1 MIPVVIFYLHT
12 IFAVYAFCKS
22 FQSEGLL
29 QAFLNTG
36 FIIILFSVGWTISD
50 LFVGFIISSNGYLID
65 MPVNK
70 FYLSLLK
77 ISGFFTPGQGKG
89 TLNPKDSISLIVLSV
104 MEYYFYKFYF
114 RETKAASQEAL

>member
-1 MIPVVIFYLHT
+1 MIPVIIFYLHT

-22 FQSEGLL
+22 FQVEGLL

-50 LFVGFIISSNGYLID
+50 LFVGFVISPNGYLID

-70 FYLSLLK
+70 IAVSLLK

-114 RETKAASQEAL
+114 RETKAASQEA

>member
-70 FYLSLLK
+70 IALSLLK

>member
-1 MIPVVIFYLHT
+1 MIPVIIFYLHT

-50 LFVGFIISSNGYLID
+50 LFVGFAVSSNGYLVD
-65 MPVNK
+65 MPTSKVV
-70 FYLSLLK
+70 LSLLK

-89 TLNPKDSISLIVLSV
+89 VLNPKDSISLIVLSV

-114 RETKAASQEAL
+114 RETKTAV

>member
-1 MIPVVIFYLHT
+1 MIPVIIFYLHT

-22 FQSEGLL
+22 FQVEGLL

-50 LFVGFIISSNGYLID
+50 LFVGFVISPNGYLID

-70 FYLSLLK
+70 IAVSLLK
-77 ISGFFTPGQGKG
+77 IDPAFGK
-89 TLNPKDSISLIVLSV
+89 
-104 MEYYFYKFYF
+104 
-114 RETKAASQEAL
+114 KALRNEGK

>member
-1 MIPVVIFYLHT
+1 MIPVIIFYLHT

-22 FQSEGLL
+22 YQVEGVI

-36 FIIILFSVGWTISD
+36 FIIILFAVGWTISD
-50 LFVGFIISSNGYLID
+50 LFVGFLISSNGYLID
-65 MPVNK
+65 MPSSK
-70 FYLSLLK
+70 FVLSVLK

-89 TLNPKDSISLIVLSV
+89 TLNPKDSISLIVLST

-114 RETKAASQEAL
+114 RETKTASQEAL

>member
-1 MIPVVIFYLHT
+1 MIPVIIFYLHT

-22 FQSEGLL
+22 FQVEGLL

-50 LFVGFIISSNGYLID
+50 LFVGFVVSPNGYLID

-70 FYLSLLK
+70 IAVSLLK

-114 RETKAASQEAL
+114 RETKAASQEA

>member
-1 MIPVVIFYLHT
+1 MIPVIIFYLHT
-12 IFAVYAFCKS
+12 IFAVYAFSKS
-22 FQSEGLL
+22 FQVEGIL

-50 LFVGFIISSNGYLID
+50 LFVGFVISSNGYLID
-65 MPVNK
+65 MPTDKV
-70 FYLSLLK
+70 YLSILK

-89 TLNPKDSISLIVLSV
+89 VLNPKDSISLIVLSV

-114 RETKAASQEAL
+114 RETKAASHA

>member
-1 MIPVVIFYLHT
+1 MIPVIIFYLHT
-12 IFAVYAFCKS
+12 IFAVYAFSKS
-22 FQSEGLL
+22 FQAEGIL

-50 LFVGFIISSNGYLID
+50 LFVGFIVSSNGYLID
-65 MPVNK
+65 MPTNK
-70 FYLSLLK
+70 VFLSLLK

-89 TLNPKDSISLIVLSV
+89 VLNPKDSLSLIVLSV

-114 RETKAASQEAL
+114 RETKAASHS

>member
-1 MIPVVIFYLHT
+1 MIPVIIFYLHT

-22 FQSEGLL
+22 FQAEGLL

-36 FIIILFSVGWTISD
+36 FIIILFAVGWTISD
-50 LFVGFIISSNGYLID
+50 LFVGFIISPNGYLID

-70 FYLSLLK
+70 IALSLLK

-114 RETKAASQEAL
+114 RETKAASQEA

>member
-1 MIPVVIFYLHT
+1 MIPVIIFYLHT
-12 IFAVYAFCKS
+12 IFAVYAFSKS
-22 FQSEGLL
+22 FQVEGIL

-50 LFVGFIISSNGYLID
+50 LFVGFIISSNGYMID
-65 MPVNK
+65 MPTNK
-70 FYLSLLK
+70 VFLSLLK

-89 TLNPKDSISLIVLSV
+89 VLNPKDSISLIVLSV

-114 RETKAASQEAL
+114 RETKSASHA

>member
-1 MIPVVIFYLHT
+1 MIPVIIFFLHT

-22 FQSEGLL
+22 FQVEGLL

-50 LFVGFIISSNGYLID
+50 LFVGFVISPNGYVID
-65 MPVNK
+65 MPTSK
-70 FYLSLLK
+70 AILSLLK

-89 TLNPKDSISLIVLSV
+89 TLNPKDSISLIVLSI

-114 RETKAASQEAL
+114 RETKTVSQSA